1 MAVAS
6 ATVSLAG
13 IDLFDG
19 LVPEELLAVNRT
31 LRLRK
36 FAGGTAIMAEEEPGN
51 AVYIV
56 LQGSLRIHLE
66 GAEGSEVI
74 LAILGPG
81 EIVGEMSLV
90 DSLTRSATVVTR
102 EPTVVAFLDRTTF
115 WELLR
120 SFPKL
125 SYNLAGILSRR
136 LRLANATIEALATL
150 DVHGRVARQILAFAQ
165 EYGVRGTDGS
175 LRIPLRLTQTDLAGL
190 VGASRVRVNQVLVS
204 YKRRRY
210 ITVDRQYCI
219 TVHNVPAL
227 AQRCQ

>member
-36 FAGGTAIMAEEEPGN
+36 FAAGTAMMAEEEPGN

-102 EPTVVAFLDRTTF
+102 EPTVVAFLDRTAF

-165 EYGVRGTDGS
+165 EYGVRGTNGS